1 MVKVVQKKMTIKT
14 YSELISLPTFKERY
28 EYCRLDGLVGEE
40 TFGFD
45 RYLNQIFYTSKE
57 WRRFRREIILR
68 DNGCDLGIKDREIGG
83 IITVHHLNP
92 ITVDD
97 VINRNSCLF
106 DPENVI
112 CVCDNTHKAIHYGD
126 SELLIL
132 EPIERTKHDTC
143 PWRR

>member
-1 MVKVVQKKMTIKT
+1 MTIKT